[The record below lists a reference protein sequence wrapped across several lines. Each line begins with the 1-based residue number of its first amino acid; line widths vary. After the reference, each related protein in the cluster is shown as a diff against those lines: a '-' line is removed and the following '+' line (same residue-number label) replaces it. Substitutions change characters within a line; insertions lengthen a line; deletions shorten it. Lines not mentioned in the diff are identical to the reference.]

1 MTDEGAGACACWS
14 TDRTIRRTGTGLEH
28 LGHSASKTNRA
39 QLLIGLAAL
48 LLGTMVYVLDRP
60 ADQAFVPSAIS
71 LFASTPSV
79 FGVVGRSLPAFAHV
93 FAFSLLTAALLA
105 DAKKTAVIV
114 CLGWF
119 LVDAAF
125 ELGQRAPIAQW
136 LSKLIPPWF
145 AHLPILD
152 KTGRYF
158 LHGTFDPSDIF
169 AIALGAFAAYLVI
182 QNTRRRER
190 HDA

>member
-1 MTDEGAGACACWS
+1 MARNAT
-14 TDRTIRRTGTGLEH
+14 
-28 LGHSASKTNRA
+28 KTNRA

-48 LLGTMVYVLDRP
+48 LLGTMVYLLDRP
-60 ADQAFVPSAIS
+60 AEQAFVPNAIS

-93 FAFSLLTAALLA
+93 FAFSLLTAALLVG
-105 DAKKTAVIV
+105 AKKTAVTV
-114 CLGWF
+114 SLGWF

-145 AHLPILD
+145 AYFPILD

-158 LHGTFDPSDIF
+158 LHGTFDPWDMF

-182 QNTRRRER
+182 QKTRRRET
-190 HDA
+190 HYA